1 MLAAAQQLHRQ
12 QQQLAGIAAAVAA
25 GGGHGGSSG
34 PLQAPLLAQ
43 LGEVSGRVSRLEEFM
58 EAQVELIPDWQKA
71 LEVVQALKR
80 CAGGELWWAAAQLF
94 IWDLLWILGRGWA

>member
-1 MLAAAQQLHRQ
+1 MLAAAQQR
-12 QQQLAGIAAAVAA
+12 QQLAGIAAAVAA

-43 LGEVSGRVSRLEEFM
+43 LGEVAGRVCRLEEFM

-80 CAGGELWWAAAQLF
+80 CVCVEGG
-94 IWDLLWILGRGWA
+94 GVRYGGSHSSSC